1 MVRSPHYRR
10 GFRGPPLGNR
20 PANSSWSP
28 ESPGELPR
36 GVVCLWWSG
45 GRAPSRWEPRELPAG
60 LRCGWAELAG
70 RASVRLGRTGRPGFV
85 GVGPN
90 WPAGGWRSPGSLGGP
105 GGGGW
110 RSAGSPLALAGEGS
124 GIRGDPS
131 EFKGRPIA
139 RLNRIGNL
147 RASVEEFLEFAR
159 RGSANGTPLE
169 VDSGRR
175 FSSASGGAPGPPWNF
190 SGRCAGH
197 RGTRPAPGAHQ
208 AHTRRTPGN
217 QPKTGVRRGYPLQ
230 RGHHCACAVG
240 CSWRS
245 CRGVQLASPAGLRW
259 GWAELPVG
267 LRCGWAELPSSLAPG
282 RQGTSGPWSSGGSPP
297 LVISRI
303 CRGIPGLRSRFRASS
318 RGFPGKFLDGMA
330 QN

>member
-1 MVRSPHYRR
+1 MAPAGEGGIRLISGVPESPCFFSGRCAGQQIRPMRASIKLLHLGENLGGVPRPVVPYGTLPCPPGGRVPLAPGRQGTSGPWAAGKLWPLGGRGPLAPGHLPDPPRWSSHGFAGESPASGRDSGRARGDSRGSFRLEWLRIEFWRHPRSLFSKPTLELRRLAPARGGGIRWISEGGVRSPGSPVAGLHSSGGAGAARL
-10 GFRGPPLGNR
+10 PVGNR
-20 PANSSWSP
+20 ANS
-28 ESPGELPR
+28 
-36 GVVCLWWSG
+36 
-45 GRAPSRWEPRELPAG
+45 
-60 LRCGWAELAG
+60 
-70 RASVRLGRTGRPGFV
+70 RPGFV

-169 VDSGRR
+169 VDSGGR
-175 FSSASGGAPGPPWNF
+175 FSSASGGPRGPPWNF

-197 RGTRPAPGAHQ
+197 
-208 AHTRRTPGN
+208 
-217 QPKTGVRRGYPLQ
+217 
-230 RGHHCACAVG
+230 
-240 CSWRS
+240 
-245 CRGVQLASPAGLRW
+245 
-259 GWAELPVG
+259 
-267 LRCGWAELPSSLAPG
+267 
-282 RQGTSGPWSSGGSPP
+282 GG
-297 LVISRI
+297 
-303 CRGIPGLRSRFRASS
+303 
-318 RGFPGKFLDGMA
+318 
-330 QN
+330 

>member
-1 MVRSPHYRR
+1 MDSGARR
-10 GFRGPPLGNR
+10 WEIALRTRLGQLNPQENFPGAWYASGGAGAARLPVGNR
-20 PANSSWSP
+20 ANS
-28 ESPGELPR
+28 
-36 GVVCLWWSG
+36 
-45 GRAPSRWEPRELPAG
+45 
-60 LRCGWAELAG
+60 
-70 RASVRLGRTGRPGFV
+70 RPGFV

-175 FSSASGGAPGPPWNF
+175 FSSASGGPPGPPWNF

-267 LRCGWAELPSSLAPG
+267 LRCGWAELPVGLRWGWAELPVG
-282 RQGTSGPWSSGGSPP
+282 RQGMAE
-297 LVISRI
+297 
-303 CRGIPGLRSRFRASS
+303 SRFS
-318 RGFPGKFLDGMA
+318 RWAGDGGVPVL
-330 QN
+330 